1 MAVKQTSEAA
11 ENQLHK
17 HKHRA
22 LADDL
27 RGLGRLAVDATRG
40 IVNLIEAMHHNI
52 ARIPGTTASRQD
64 GRTAG
69 ISGMV
74 YRSVHGATQA
84 FGSGIDSALA
94 TLAPYLGGMADRPE
108 REHLQAALNGVLG
121 DHLCASGNPL
131 TIPMQLR
138 RDGRPLPLNA
148 QALSEEIPDATGKI
162 VVLVHGLCMNDR
174 QWRRLREDGDSHDHG
189 IALQNECGYTAV
201 YLHYNTGLAISEN
214 GLALAGLLETLTA
227 QWPVALE
234 ELVIIAH
241 SMGGLVSRSAHH
253 QARQS
258 DLVWSKRL
266 DKMIFLG
273 TPHHGA
279 PLERGGHWLDLVLGA
294 MPYAAPFA
302 KIGRIRSAGI
312 TGLRHGHLLDDRQ
325 EPIPLPED
333 IRCYTVA
340 GHVGTQQAALH
351 AKYLGDGLVPLD
363 SALGRHPDAARH
375 LDFPAD
381 RQAVL
386 ALTNHM
392 QLLSDAGAYE
402 AIKRFTIGSPLPV

>member
-1 MAVKQTSEAA
+1 MKKP
-11 ENQLHK
+11 K
-17 HKHRA
+17 HSA

-40 IVNLIEAMHHNI
+40 IVDLVEAMHHNI
-52 ARIPGTTASRQD
+52 ARIPGTTASKQD

-69 ISGMV
+69 VSALV
-74 YRSVHGATQA
+74 YRSIHGVTQIV
-84 FGSGIDSALA
+84 GSGIDSALA
-94 TLAPYLGGMADRPE
+94 VLAPYLGSIADRPE
-108 REHLQAALNGVLG
+108 REHLQSALNGVLG
-121 DHLCASGNPL
+121 DHLSASGNPL
-131 TIPMQLR
+131 AIPMQLR
-138 RDGRPLPLNA
+138 RDGRPLQLTA
-148 QALSEEIPDATGKI
+148 QALSAEIPDATGKI

-174 QWRRLREDGDSHDHG
+174 QWRRPRGDGGSHDHG

-201 YLHYNTGLAISEN
+201 YLHYNTGLAISGN
-214 GLALAGLLETLTA
+214 GLEFAGLLETLTA

-241 SMGGLVSRSAHH
+241 SMGGLVSRSAHQ
-253 QARQS
+253 QALQS
-258 DLVWSKRL
+258 NLSWSGRL
-266 DKMIFLG
+266 GKIIFLG

-279 PLERGGHWLDLVLGA
+279 PLERGGHWLDLILGA

-312 TGLRHGHLLDDRQ
+312 TGLRHGHLLENRH
-325 EPIPLPED
+325 EPIPLPD
-333 IRCYTVA
+333 GIRCYAIA
-340 GHVGTQQAALH
+340 GIIGTQDDALH

-363 SALGRHPDAARH
+363 SALGRHQDASRH

-386 ALTNHM
+386 AATNHM
-392 QLLSDAGAYE
+392 QLLSDVGAYE
-402 AIKRFTIGSPLPV
+402 AIKRFTAGSPLPV